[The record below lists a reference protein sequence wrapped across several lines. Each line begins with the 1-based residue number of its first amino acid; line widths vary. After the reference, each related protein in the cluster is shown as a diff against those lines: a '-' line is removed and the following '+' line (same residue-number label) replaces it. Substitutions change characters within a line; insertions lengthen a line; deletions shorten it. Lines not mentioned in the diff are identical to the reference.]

1 MKRIVFLI
9 SHVGSD
15 SDKLLQILNE
25 KPRVQIVDKG
35 GYYDHPKDLDHFST
49 QSHKMDGTA
58 AIYGDHLLHN
68 ANFSCEALHS
78 IGKFIYL
85 IREAKPSLNEN
96 SVHPR
101 RSVEN
106 YYRFRLRRIYEM
118 ASKTPG
124 AVFLTWDDIRTGKGF
139 PLIEDYLGLKEPLIA
154 REDLFPKSI
163 KDHYPFDLVERCQDA
178 YEKYLYR
185 LRNLKLSQVS
195 P

>member
-25 KPRVQIVDKG
+25 NPRVQIVDKG
-35 GYYDHPKDLDHFST
+35 GYYDHPKDLDHFSV
-49 QSHKMDGTA
+49 QPHKMDGTA
-58 AIYGDHLLHN
+58 AIYGDQLLYN
-68 ANFSCEALHS
+68 TNFSCVALHS
-78 IGKFIYL
+78 ICKFIYL

-96 SVHPR
+96 SFHLR
-101 RSVEN
+101 KTVEN

-124 AVFLTWDDIRTGKGF
+124 AVFLTWDDARTGNGL
-139 PLIEDYLGLKEPLIA
+139 PLIEEYLGLKDSLIPC
-154 REDLFPKSI
+154 EDLFPKSV

-185 LRNLKLSQVS
+185 LRNLKLNCLTL
-195 P
+195 

>member
-25 KPRVQIVDKG
+25 NSRVQIENTE
-35 GYYDHPKDLDHFST
+35 GYYNHPSDLNHFGF

-68 ANFSCEALHS
+68 VNFSCEALHS

-101 RSVEN
+101 KSVEN

-124 AVFLTWDDIRTGKGF
+124 AVFLTWDEVRTGEGF
-139 PLIEDYLGLKEPLIA
+139 LLIEDYLGLKEPLVA

-163 KDHYPFDLVERCQDA
+163 KDRFSFDVVERCQDV

-185 LRNLKLSQVS
+185 LRNLKLNCLS